1 MDLVYFCN
9 QIDNE
14 ISGAKDYIKKA
25 IEIKPMNP
33 DWAKQFSSMSEAEKD
48 HALKLYTMM
57 NTYVAK
63 LEAGY
68 RETPKYIRKATE
80 CARDSFSK
88 GVEELALF
96 YSAYEKL

>member
-1 MDLVYFCN
+1 MDLIYFCN
-9 QIDNE
+9 KIDDE

-25 IEIKPMNP
+25 IEIKPMNS
-33 DWAKQFSSMSEAEKD
+33 DWAKQLSSMSESEKD

-63 LEAGY
+63 LEANY

-80 CARDSFSK
+80 CTRNSFSE
-88 GVEELALF
+88 GMEELALL